1 MADIMKVT
9 TPTTGYENT
18 SPRHNPITPGDT
30 QIQNVVT
37 PNRVSRPDGKT
48 DQQGADSSGYLHRYD
63 SNFESF
69 IQQLRRTPTLTD
81 TMSGLLL
88 GRMQTLVSSGL
99 STDMAQELAQFLK
112 MLTMDQAQLL
122 MFLKQQSMSSV
133 RFKGAFFDILREIF
147 NGSEMPGMK
156 GDILQFLKKYND
168 MASTEHISKSM
179 LSILQR
185 MSEAMPNSARGGLND
200 LAAQLQKALQRGDR
214 AGAMSIL
221 QNGIMPYM
229 GNYVSRTHDMGLP
242 RTLLSMLTLQI
253 ARYENGSEE
262 STLQAF
268 RQLGGY
274 TAIRDRLG
282 GLDDKSLLLLL
293 RNSEF
298 EQASKQDMLMQT
310 LMNMAE
316 RALRGEG
323 GLEARQAFEAMMQA
337 LLLNQSVYMPLTHLM
352 IPLEWNGRMMFS
364 EMWIDPDADNS
375 QRNGENKERTI
386 RLLLKFDIQDLGLFD
401 AVVELHGEKAV
412 DLRIAYPE
420 KLSPAKKVIQSSV
433 SNILQKCG
441 LEPKNVVVDT
451 MRQPVSLSEVF
462 PRLYERKN
470 SINVSI

>member
-229 GNYVSRTHDMGLP
+229 GNYVSRTHDMGLS

>member
-9 TPTTGYENT
+9 TPMTGYENT

-48 DQQGADSSGYLHRYD
+48 EQQGADSSGYLHRYD

-69 IQQLRRTPTLTD
+69 IQQLRQTPTLTE
-81 TMSGLLL
+81 TMSALLL

-99 STDMAQELAQFLK
+99 SEDMAKELAQFLK
-112 MLTMDQAQLL
+112 MLSMDQAQLL
-122 MFLKQQSMSSV
+122 MFLKQQNMSSV

-147 NGSEMPGMK
+147 NGSNMPGLK

-168 MASTEHISKSM
+168 MASTEHIMKSM
-179 LSILQR
+179 MSILER
-185 MSEAMPNSARGGLND
+185 MSDAMPNAARGGLND
-200 LAAQLQKALQRGDR
+200 LMNQLQGALQRGDR
-214 AGAMSIL
+214 TGAMSIL

-229 GNYVSRTHDMGLP
+229 GNYISRTHDMGLA

-253 ARYENGSEE
+253 VRYENGSEE
-262 STLQAF
+262 GTLQAF

-282 GLDDKSLLLLL
+282 GLDDNSLLLLL
-293 RNSEF
+293 RNTEF
-298 EQASKQDMLMQT
+298 EQASKQNTLNQT
-310 LMNMAE
+310 LLDMAE

-323 GLEARQAFEAMMQA
+323 GLEARQAFEAIMNA

-364 EMWIDPDADNS
+364 ELWIDPDADNS
-375 QRNGENKERTI
+375 QRNGEKKERTI
-386 RLLLKFDIQDLGLFD
+386 RLLIKFDIQDLGLFD
-401 AVVELHGEKAV
+401 TVVELHGEKNV

-420 KLSPAKKVIQSSV
+420 KLAAAKKIIQSSV
-433 SNILQKCG
+433 SGILHKCG
-441 LEPKNVVVDT
+441 LEPKNIVVDT
-451 MRQPVSLSEVF
+451 MRQPISLSEVF

>member
-18 SPRHNPITPGDT
+18 SPRQNPITPGDT

-69 IQQLRRTPTLTD
+69 IQQLRQTPTLTD
-81 TMSGLLL
+81 TMSALLL

-99 STDMAQELAQFLK
+99 SADMAQELAQFLK
-112 MLTMDQAQLL
+112 MLTMDQSQLL

-179 LSILQR
+179 QSILQR
-185 MSEAMPNSARGGLND
+185 MADAMPNSARGGLND
-200 LAAQLQKALQRGDR
+200 LAAQLAKALQRGDR
-214 AGAMSIL
+214 QGAMSIL

-229 GNYVSRTHDMGLP
+229 GNYVSRTHDMGLS

-262 STLQAF
+262 SMLQAF

-282 GLDDKSLLLLL
+282 GLDDNSLLLLL

-298 EQASKQDMLMQT
+298 EQASRQDMLMDS
-310 LMNMAE
+310 LLKMAE

-323 GLEARQAFEAMMQA
+323 GLEARQAFEAVMQA

-364 EMWIDPDADNS
+364 ELWIDPDADNS
-375 QRNGENKERTI
+375 QRNGEKKERSVRI
-386 RLLLKFDIQDLGLFD
+386 LVKFDIQDLGLFD
-401 AVVELHGEKAV
+401 TVIELHGEKAV

-433 SNILQKCG
+433 SNILHKCG
-441 LEPKNVVVDT
+441 LEPKNVIVDT
-451 MRQPVSLSEVF
+451 MRQPISLSEVF